1 MMTSILGAAVVG
13 ALLALSGAVLQSV
26 FRNPLAE
33 PYILGMVG
41 GAALFASAAA
51 MCGLTAL
58 GCLVL
63 PAVSFLGACCSLALV
78 ALVAYLVAR
87 SRRVNGG
94 DSVFR
99 ASYSSVILSGFVVTG
114 FTGSLQML
122 LVSYADPEAVKA
134 IQTWIFGTVDGISGV
149 AVFAGACLLA
159 VVGGVLCAFRR
170 ALNVMELGHDE
181 AACLGV
187 NVRLTLAV
195 VLGTVALATAASVAL
210 AGMIGFVGLVV
221 PHLARRLAGPRMQW
235 LLPFSAA
242 FGAAFLALAQVVCLL
257 LPEGRGYRPG
267 VGVVCAILCAPFMLT
282 LLVADP
288 KGEGRD
294 V

>member
-1 MMTSILGAAVVG
+1 MG

-58 GCLVL
+58 GCFVL

-78 ALVAYLVAR
+78 ALVAWLVAR
-87 SRRVNGG
+87 NRRVNGG
-94 DSVFR
+94 DGVSR
-99 ASYSSVILSGFVVTG
+99 SSYSAVILSGFVVTG

-122 LVSYADPEAVKA
+122 LVSYADPAAVKT
-134 IQTWIFGTVDGISGV
+134 IQTWIFGTVDAISGV
-149 AVFAGACLLA
+149 AVCAGACLLA
-159 VVGGVLCAFRR
+159 VVGCVLLAFRR
-170 ALNVMELGHDE
+170 ELNVMELGHDE

-187 NVRLTLAV
+187 NVRLTLTV
-195 VLGTVALATAASVAL
+195 VLATVALATAASVAL

-221 PHLARRLAGPRMQW
+221 PHLARRLAGPRMQR
-235 LLPFSAA
+235 LLPLAA
-242 FGAAFLALAQVVCLL
+242 VFGAAFLALAQIGCLL
-257 LPEGRGYRPG
+257 LPKGAGYRPG
-267 VGVVCAILCAPFMLT
+267 VGVVCAILCAPFMLV

>member
-1 MMTSILGAAVVG
+1 MSISILGAAVVG

-41 GAALFASAAA
+41 GAALFASVAV
-51 MCGLTAL
+51 MCGLTAF
-58 GCLVL
+58 GCFVL
-63 PAVSFLGACCSLALV
+63 PAMSFLGALFSLALV
-78 ALVAYLVAR
+78 ALVAWLVVRNRRIHGADGFLR
-87 SRRVNGG
+87 S
-94 DSVFR
+94 
-99 ASYSSVILSGFVVTG
+99 SYSTVILSGFVVTG

-122 LVSYADPEAVKA
+122 LVSYAEPEALKA
-134 IQTWIFGTVDGISGV
+134 IQTWIFGTVDGISGLSV
-149 AVFAGACLLA
+149 LTGALLLA
-159 VVGGVLCAFRR
+159 VVAAVLSAFRR
-170 ALNVMELGHDE
+170 ELNVMELGHDE

-187 NVRLTLAV
+187 NTGLTMVA

-210 AGMIGFVGLVV
+210 AGMIGFVGLVM
-221 PHLARRLAGPRMQW
+221 PHFARRIAGPRMQR
-235 LLPFSAA
+235 LLPLSAT
-242 FGAAFLALAQVVCLL
+242 FGAVFLALAQVVCLL

-267 VGVVCAILCAPFMLT
+267 VGVVCAIICAPFMLV
-282 LLVADP
+282 LLVAGA